1 MELKDNSC
9 LCKPLDGTKN
19 LSERDQKVIWHPF
32 TQMLNS
38 RLAIPIVKAKGAYL
52 YAQDGTAY
60 LDAISSWWVNLHG
73 HAHPYIATKIA
84 AQAEDLEH
92 VMFAGFTHLPAIE
105 LGEKL
110 TSLAGMDKI
119 FYSDNGSTAIET
131 ALKMALQYWYNR
143 GEKRIKFLSLK
154 EGYHG
159 ETFGAMSASGKN
171 HFNQPFWDHLF
182 PVESI
187 DPPFMG
193 REEQFLNALQ
203 NILNTGQIAA
213 FIFEPLILGPGGMK
227 IYSKQALDSAIKLCK
242 EKDVI
247 TIADEVMTGFGRT
260 GPLFA
265 CDALEQKPDILCL
278 SKGITGGFLPLGATL
293 CKQEIYNAFLSPSL
307 SKAFLHGHSYTANPL
322 ACATALASLELLLNE
337 TSQEQRKMIESCHRK
352 FCQKFQSHP
361 ALVRCELLGTI
372 LILEYKSSG
381 APGYFSSVKDRLYEY
396 FLDQKLLIRPFGN
409 IVHIIP
415 PYCITPEE
423 LEQIYNHLTITIE
436 NHR

>member
-1 MELKDNSC
+1 M
-9 LCKPLDGTKN
+9 DGAKS
-19 LSERDQKVIWHPF
+19 LSKRDLKVIWHPF
-32 TQMLNS
+32 TQMQTS
-38 RLAIPIVKAKGAYL
+38 RLAIPIVQAKGAYL
-52 YAQDGTAY
+52 YSEDGTAY

-73 HAHPYIATKIA
+73 HAHPHIAAKIS
-84 AQAEDLEH
+84 AQAESLEH

-110 TSLAGMDKI
+110 TSLTGMDKI
-119 FYSDNGSTAIET
+119 FYSDNGSTAVET

-143 GEKRIKFLSLK
+143 GEKRSTFLSLNG
-154 EGYHG
+154 GYHG

-171 HFNQPFWDHLF
+171 HFNKPFWDQLF
-182 PVESI
+182 LVESI
-187 DPPFMG
+187 DPPLMG
-193 REEQFLNALQ
+193 REEQFLNTLQ
-203 NILNTGQIAA
+203 TILGTNHIAA
-213 FIFEPLILGPGGMK
+213 FVFEPLILGLGGMK
-227 IYSKQALDSAIKLCK
+227 MYSEQALDSAIKLCK
-242 EKDVI
+242 EKDVL

-265 CDALEQKPDILCL
+265 CDTLSHKPDLLCL

-293 CKQEIYNAFLSPSL
+293 CKQGIYNAFLSSSL

-322 ACATALASLELLLNE
+322 ACAAALASLELLQNE
-337 TSQEQRKMIESCHRK
+337 VCQKQREMIASAHRN

-361 ALVRCELLGTI
+361 ALVRCDALGTI
-372 LILEYKSSG
+372 LILEYKSSD

-409 IVHIIP
+409 TVHVIP
-415 PYCITPEE
+415 PYCITPKE
-423 LEQIYNHLTITIE
+423 LEWIYNHLTITIE